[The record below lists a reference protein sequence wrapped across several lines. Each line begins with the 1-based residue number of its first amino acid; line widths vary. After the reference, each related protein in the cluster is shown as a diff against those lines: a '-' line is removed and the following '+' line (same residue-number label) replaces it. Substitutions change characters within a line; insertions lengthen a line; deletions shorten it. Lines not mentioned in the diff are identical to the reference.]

1 MEYRVLGPL
10 EALHNGRHLNLG
22 GAKQQAVLA
31 SLLLHADQTVAL
43 ERLVD
48 ELWDEAP
55 PETAQKTIQ
64 VYVSRLRRSLFLCTL
79 RPVSHPD
86 RQNPQRQRH
95 PHRLRCMIFPESG
108 TCTPRRRSEN
118 IPAIPTPLNRLL

>member
-10 EALHNGRHLNLG
+10 EVVDNGRRLNLG

-31 SLLLHADQTVAL
+31 SLLVHADQTVAL

-55 PETAQKTIQ
+55 PETAQKTIR
-64 VYVSRLRRSLFLCTL
+64 VYVSRLRKLL
-79 RPVSHPD
+79 RDGAIERRPGGYVLQLSD
-86 RQNPQRQRH
+86 DGFDLRQ
-95 PHRLRCMIFPESG
+95 F
-108 TCTPRRRSEN
+108 
-118 IPAIPTPLNRLL
+118 